1 RTHPHITQ
9 ITPVS
14 SRRTRRPACRC
25 ATVCSRKLL
34 STFLCNLRNLWI
46 EFFGGGAGN
55 RTRIQKPTPKDST
68 CLAASLFVRSFDRT
82 SFAQRRVSEIARP
95 QHELVRLCLTH
106 HHGPKRWASSSKV
119 TSPSAR
125 MSNLRR
131 RRSLAVLAARANSLE
146 LAIVVS
152 LRVLTSCIR

>member
-1 RTHPHITQ
+1 MNVIRA
-9 ITPVS
+9 
-14 SRRTRRPACRC
+14 RPLPQAVLTC
-25 ATVCSRKLL
+25 
-34 STFLCNLRNLWI
+34 
-46 EFFGGGAGN
+46 FGGGAGN

-68 CLAASLFVRSFDRT
+68 CLAASLFVRPCDRT

-95 QHELVRLCLTH
+95 QHELVRLDLTH

-131 RRSLAVLAARANSLE
+131 RRSLAV
-146 LAIVVS
+146 
-152 LRVLTSCIR
+152 